1 MSSHRKGFTLVELS
15 IVLVIIGL
23 LIGGVLKGQAM
34 IENAKIK
41 NFVSDVDGLV
51 AATYGYQDKLNK
63 LPGDTT
69 TVNGLI
75 EEEAEQLKFYQDIIT
90 EGFISG
96 DSAETDIDVI
106 SKETPFGARYIV
118 VASATL
124 GKAPHNAQK
133 NAIETTA
140 GIDPKIAGTI
150 DTKYDDGDPIA
161 GDIQVVDGVDTSYT
175 GDELVILRWYKF

>member
-1 MSSHRKGFTLVELS
+1 MSGHRKGFTLVELS

-34 IENAKIK
+34 IENAKVK

-51 AATYGYQDKLNK
+51 AAAYGYQDKLNK
-63 LPGDTT
+63 FPGDTGD
-69 TVNGLI
+69 GLI
-75 EEEAEQLKFYQDIIT
+75 KVADDEDVAFYQDIIT

-96 DSAETDIDVI
+96 DATQTTLETIA
-106 SKETPFGARYIV
+106 KETPFGAQYKV
-118 VASATL
+118 VASTTV